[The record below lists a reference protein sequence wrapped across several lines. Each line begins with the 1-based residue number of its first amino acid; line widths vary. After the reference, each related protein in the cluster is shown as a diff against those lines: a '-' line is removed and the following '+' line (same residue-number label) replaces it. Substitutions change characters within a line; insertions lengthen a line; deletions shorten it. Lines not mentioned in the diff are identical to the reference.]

1 MNNFYLA
8 HNKVNVFHYGGLREG
23 QVVTTG
29 QPFLEYFDTE
39 QALIDR
45 ILELGQEYISTPPI
59 INQSQINLSEQQ

>member
-8 HNKVNVFHYGGLREG
+8 HNGVNVFHYSSLQEN

-29 QPFLEYFDTE
+29 QPFLEYFETE

-45 ILELGQEYISTPPI
+45 LLALGQEYISTSL
-59 INQSQINLSEQQ
+59 INQSGL